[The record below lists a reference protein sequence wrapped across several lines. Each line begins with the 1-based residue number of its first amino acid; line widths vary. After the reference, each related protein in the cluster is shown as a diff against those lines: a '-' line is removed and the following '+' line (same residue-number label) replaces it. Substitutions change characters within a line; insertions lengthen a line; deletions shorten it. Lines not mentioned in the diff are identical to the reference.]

1 MTRVKFVIFQ
11 KELLA
16 IFPDEQFNH
25 WNKDTVTCYQTV
37 GQHGEASKSLLRCKA
52 ATKDQYSDLLKELVA
67 IGYDDLKV
75 MNKEKELIVIEP
87 DTLLFFKE
95 SIDSYNKA

>member
-11 KELLA
+11 DELLA

-25 WNKDTVTCYQTV
+25 WNTKTCMSYQTI
-37 GQHGEASKSLLRCKA
+37 GQHGECGKSLLRCKT
-52 ATKDQYSDLLKELVA
+52 ATKEQYSDLLKKLVA

-75 MNKEKELIVIEP
+75 MNKEK
-87 DTLLFFKE
+87 
-95 SIDSYNKA
+95 